1 MNKPSKPVKRGKQIK
16 TRFKS
21 GKKAKTRVVSK
32 SPKEE
37 DRQEGFILQVDKKT
51 KAKARL
57 RKAKKRFQ
65 REKFKKTTIA
75 LTRGEKSGQFGRK
88 DQK

>member
-1 MNKPSKPVKRGKQIK
+1 MKRPAKPRLKGGKRVKP
-16 TRFKS
+16 
-21 GKKAKTRVVSK
+21 RVVSR
-32 SPKEE
+32 SPKKE
-37 DRQEGFILQVDKKT
+37 DRQEGFILPVDKKT
-51 KAKARL
+51 KAKARY
-57 RKAKKRFQ
+57 KKELKRRQ